1 MKACICWLRAP
12 TVVEK
17 ALCSESWAASG
28 PSTAECFTSHHPSTC
43 FTYLK
48 GTDCTLWPKKYPLKV
63 STSLV
68 KRKVYAL
75 ECVVSRARFYV
86 WGLSYQII
94 CQMKQCSWITKLLMH
109 FQVAIKLTFA
119 IPTFLVTCSSWSV
132 LNVSSKIEVKLFKI
146 WFSELFASSFIFV
159 F

>member
-48 GTDCTLWPKKYPLKV
+48 GTDCTLWPKKYALKV

-75 ECVVSRARFYV
+75 ECVVSRAIFYV
-86 WGLSYQII
+86 LGLSYQI
-94 CQMKQCSWITKLLMH
+94 CKMKQCSWISKLLMH
-109 FQVAIKLTFA
+109 FQVAIKLSFA

-132 LNVSSKIEVKLFKI
+132 LNFSSKIWVKNKSQIIWDLFKI
-146 WFSELFASSFIFV
+146 WFS
-159 F
+159 